1 MVQLSVTDIDKLFRH
16 SSCQNVL
23 ILSNVSVC
31 DKLNPT
37 GTI

>member
-16 SSCQNVL
+16 SSCQNVW
-23 ILSNVSVC
+23 ILSKVSLC
-31 DKLNPT
+31 DKLNPK